1 METVGGL
8 LSTVTLTAGEVVW
21 LPGASR
27 ATAVRVR
34 EPSAASV
41 VFQEMEYGA
50 AVTSAPRLAP
60 SSLNCTPTTPT
71 SSEALADTVIV
82 RETVV
87 PFSNEVMTT
96 VVGVLSISV
105 VNVKSDEVA
114 RFPAASFDGFHH
126 LIAERHDRFSHN
138 HRIGERFRRRRRRGG
153 AIQARWRQ
161 PGR

>member
-1 METVGGL
+1 METGGGP
-8 LSTVTLTAGEVVW
+8 LSPVTLTAGEAGSV
-21 LPGASR
+21 
-27 ATAVRVR
+27 T
-34 EPSAASV
+34 SAASV

-87 PFSNEVMTT
+87 PFSNEVMET
-96 VVGVLSISV
+96 VGGVLSISV

-114 RFPAASFDGFHH
+114 RFPAASFDFT
-126 LIAERHDRFSHN
+126 
-138 HRIGERFRRRRRRGG
+138 RG
-153 AIQARWRQ
+153 W
-161 PGR
+161 